1 MATVVVIIN
10 HKEELSTYEK
20 ISLTQCIKVLSRRQ
34 VWMVVPD
41 DLNTDLIQASFS
53 SIKILRVK
61 SSYLS
66 NYRNFNRFKINPFLY
81 EYFSDYQYLLYY
93 ELDAFVFSDQLDEW
107 CAMGY
112 DYIGAPWIAKDK
124 SFHFLGVGNGGLS
137 LRKIS
142 SHKRVL
148 RTFCRLQS
156 NLQTLKW
163 YSNFNLKGKV
173 GYFSEF
179 LLRLLGLRG
188 NTRWQFNDY
197 RGNEDEFWSHMG
209 SLFSWFKIPD
219 AAIALQFSFEMCPEE
234 LFVLNGNKL
243 PFGCHAWYKGDQINF
258 WRPFIIKEG
267 YTLGDENS

>member
-1 MATVVVIIN
+1 
-10 HKEELSTYEK
+10 
-20 ISLTQCIKVLSRRQ
+20 
-34 VWMVVPD
+34 
-41 DLNTDLIQASFS
+41 
-53 SIKILRVK
+53 
-61 SSYLS
+61 
-66 NYRNFNRFKINPFLY
+66 
-81 EYFSDYQYLLYY
+81 
-93 ELDAFVFSDQLDEW
+93 LDAFVFSDQLDEW